1 MAAVALTSLCSFTFH
16 ARENSVTE
24 LLDSCSS
31 LLPLISSLAILAHRS
46 LRMSGN
52 LILLATT
59 LLYLAVVLALVLLT
73 PDHYTLFQVPLSLFD
88 MSCIWLYHLGV
99 VHILSNHG

>member
-46 LRMSGN
+46 LGGRMSGN

-73 PDHYTLFQVPLSLFD
+73 PDHYTLFQVD
-88 MSCIWLYHLGV
+88 TIMSQSQLV
-99 VHILSNHG
+99 